1 MKLILNL
8 FVFTLL
14 IAFSSIY
21 PQYADDKII
30 AEIGSIKITVGEF
43 KLRYEMTP
51 HIGKQYKG
59 REERLKAET
68 LYSIIAEK
76 LWALKADELGFDST
90 DIMQLTFKN
99 VEDMTL
105 RDALYNKKITSK
117 IVINLQTI
125 AEAKRRAYHY
135 LNTRLIYSTDEN
147 EIKVL
152 YQKIKDGESFDSL
165 LAQRDEYQIQ
175 KEKFYQVHFGD
186 MAEAAENVLYNL
198 KTNEISNPIKS
209 ENGFYIFKL
218 YSIKNEIVK
227 DEKTATKK
235 GQDVRRI
242 TEARANENAY
252 QKYYKSFFPGRKVT
266 TNGELFWSL
275 ANKVIRIIE
284 DKREIKTTK
293 RRESIRL
300 TSRDFAKI
308 KKDFGKDSLAIPF
321 INFADY
327 SRPLKKFISSFEF
340 EGFYTNEVNSDQ
352 IRAQLNSRVKHF
364 IELEFLAQ
372 ESKREGLKELPEV
385 KHDIQMWRDNYL
397 ATLYKKT
404 LLDSS
409 NVTDKEVQEYFTK
422 QTSTKRSQT
431 LINII
436 KISSD
441 NLEVIENIFTDLAN
455 ENNFIK
461 VAKKYSNKG
470 VVPSGLVT
478 ASSQGEIGEIAKQLN
493 VGEIYGPIKFK
504 GSYAIFKLLDKK
516 ETTVKLSKEFDEI
529 KHELKKEMKWKRIS
543 SKMVKNTVK
552 LANKYGVKVN
562 EQLLFNLPVKNY
574 NMIVYKYMGFGGRL
588 LAVPLTPIFI
598 EWVEKWQKSQQDL
611 P

>member
-14 IAFSSIY
+14 TFSSIY
-21 PQYADDKII
+21 PQYTDDKII
-30 AEIGSIKITVGEF
+30 AEIGPIKITVGEF

-51 HIGKQYKG
+51 HIGKQSKG

-105 RDALYNKKITSK
+105 RDALYNKEITSK
-117 IVINLQTI
+117 IVINPQAI
-125 AEAKRRAYHY
+125 AEAKRRAYNY
-135 LNTRLIYSTDEN
+135 LNTRFIHSTDEQ
-147 EIKVL
+147 EIKNL
-152 YQKIKDGESFDSL
+152 HQKIKDGESFDSL

-175 KEKFYQVHFGD
+175 KESFYQVHFGE
-186 MAEAAENVLYNL
+186 MAETAENVLYSL
-198 KTNEISNPIKS
+198 KPNEVSTPIKS
-209 ENGFYIFKL
+209 EEGFYIFKL
-218 YSIKNEIVK
+218 YSVKDEIIK

-235 GQDVRRI
+235 EQDVRRI

-266 TNGELFWSL
+266 TNGELFWSF
-275 ANKVIRIIE
+275 ANKVINIVE
-284 DKREIKTTK
+284 SNRETKTTK
-293 RRESIRL
+293 QKESVRL
-300 TSRDFAKI
+300 VSEDFAKI
-308 KKDFGKDSLAIPF
+308 KKDFGKDSLALPF
-321 INFADY
+321 INFESY
-327 SRPLKKFISSFEF
+327 SIPLEKFISSFEF
-340 EGFYTNEVNSDQ
+340 EGFYTNEVNPDQ
-352 IRAQLNSRVKHF
+352 IRAQLNSRVRRF

-372 ESKREGLKELPEV
+372 ESKREGLEELPEV

-409 NVTDKEVQEYFTK
+409 NVTDKEVKEYFTK
-422 QTSTKRSQT
+422 INSNTKPQT
-431 LINII
+431 LVNII
-436 KISSD
+436 TISSD
-441 NLEVIENIFTDLAN
+441 NLEVVENILTDLTN
-455 ENNFIK
+455 ENNFTD
-461 VAKKYSNKG
+461 VAKKYSVKNI
-470 VVPSGLVT
+470 VPSGLVP
-478 ASSQGEIGEIAKQLN
+478 ASSQGEIGKIAKQLN
-493 VGEIYGPIKFK
+493 IGEVYGPIK
-504 GSYAIFKLLDKK
+504 SEEHYVVFKLLDKK
-516 ETTVKLSKEFDEI
+516 ETAVKLPKEFEEI

-543 SKMVKNTVK
+543 KKMINNTVK

-598 EWVEKWQKSQQDL
+598 EWVDKWQKSQRDL